1 MRTIKAFIL
10 SCLILLILWLAL
22 TGWKGDELIIG
33 SISAVLLA
41 LFFSSRLAFLGD
53 LKLNPKAILFA
64 ILFIFVFLIELIKSA
79 IDVARRVISP
89 SLPINP
95 GIVKVRT
102 KLQSR
107 LGRIILANSI
117 TLTPGT
123 MTVESRGEFFYI
135 HWIDIKG
142 EDIDTATRNIVNT
155 FERYLEVIYG

>member
-1 MRTIKAFIL
+1 MRRVKAFIL
-10 SCLILLILWLAL
+10 SYLILMLLWLAL

-33 SISAVLLA
+33 SLSAVILSLV
-41 LFFSSRLAFLGD
+41 FSSRLTILSDFRLS
-53 LKLNPKAILFA
+53 PKALIFS
-64 ILFIFVFLIELIKSA
+64 IIYIFVFLRELVKSA
-79 IDVARRVISP
+79 LDVARRVVSP

-102 KLQSR
+102 KLKSEI
-107 LGRIILANSI
+107 GRIVLANSI

-123 MTVESRGEFFYI
+123 MTVESKGEFLYI

-142 EDIDTATRNIVNT
+142 DDIETATENIVKT

>member
-1 MRTIKAFIL
+1 MRNIKAFIL
-10 SCLILLILWLAL
+10 SYLILMALWLAL

-33 SISAVLLA
+33 SLSAVVLA
-41 LFFSSRLAFLGD
+41 LAFAPRLLILADFRLS
-53 LKLNPKAILFA
+53 PKSLIYAVLY
-64 ILFIFVFLIELIKSA
+64 IFVFLWELAKSA
-79 IDVARRVISP
+79 LDVARRVVSP

-102 KLQSR
+102 RLQSK
-107 LGRIILANSI
+107 LGRIVLANSI

-123 MTVESRGEFFYI
+123 MTVESRGEYLYI

-142 EDIDTATRNIVNT
+142 EDIETATKNIVNT